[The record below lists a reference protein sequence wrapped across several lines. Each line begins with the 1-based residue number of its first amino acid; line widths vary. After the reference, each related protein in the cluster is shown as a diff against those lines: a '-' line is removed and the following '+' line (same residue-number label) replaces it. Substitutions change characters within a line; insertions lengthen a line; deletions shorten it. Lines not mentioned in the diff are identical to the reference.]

1 MEEWKQTCVENY
13 EISNFGNCRR
23 KILDGYKVVK
33 GSIMNRGYRYF
44 QLHRDGKRQNYLF
57 HQEAA
62 KAFFGPYPDG
72 CVVDHID
79 RNKLNN
85 NINNLRYVTQAEN
98 MRNTNQYLTHITE
111 IDPKK
116 RACIRAKEYAE
127 QNRELILQK
136 HREYYQLNK
145 SKFIE
150 QGKIKRIT
158 SPLVNLTCS
167 NCEKSY
173 SIKEID
179 IKRKKTDMCSYC
191 VSVENI
197 KDFI

>member
-23 KILDGYKVVK
+23 KLLNGYKVIK
-33 GSIMNRGYRYF
+33 GSIMNKGYRYF

-57 HQEAA
+57 HQEVA
-62 KAFFGPYPDG
+62 KAFIGPYPEN

-85 NINNLRYVTQAEN
+85 NVNNLRYITQAEN
-98 MRNTNQYLTHITE
+98 VRNTNQYLAHIIET
-111 IDPKK
+111 DPKK

-127 QNRELILQK
+127 KNRDLVLQK
-136 HREYYQLNK
+136 HREYYIKNREKIL
-145 SKFIE
+145 E
-150 QGKIKRIT
+150 QDKIKRIT
-158 SPLVNLTCS
+158 SPLVDLICS
-167 NCEKSY
+167 NCKKNY
-173 SIKEID
+173 SIKEIN
-179 IKRKKTDMCSYC
+179 IKNKKTDMCSYC
-191 VSVENI
+191 AFVENI